1 MAPLKGSVAQVVR
14 AQSLYLCGRW
24 FESIQTHQRTTMPII
39 AAFLYIGAGG
49 IYFLAYKGNDTAL
62 LGGHAILIG
71 AIGTTIIGI
80 LATPAEPILT
90 LL

>member
-1 MAPLKGSVAQVVR
+1 
-14 AQSLYLCGRW
+14 
-24 FESIQTHQRTTMPII
+24 MPII